1 MKSKTLSE
9 SEIANFQNAIF
20 SWYKKN
26 ARDFPWRHTADPYEI
41 MVSEIMLQQTQT
53 SRVLVKYREWLKV
66 FPTVEK
72 LASSSFPFVLEK
84 WQGLGY
90 NRRAK
95 FFFESAKIIAE
106 KYGGIIPRDVLK
118 LQSLKG
124 IGAYTARAIAAF
136 AFSSPEVFI
145 ETNIRSLFIFFF
157 FQNRKTKIDDKEI
170 FPLIEQTLYKKD
182 IRTWYY
188 ALMDYGAALKT
199 KVKNPSLQSAHYIK
213 QSAFRGSLREARGAV
228 IRFLSEHKNA
238 SAKKIAECE
247 KIDYEKIERS
257 LCDLQKENFVAE
269 KNGVYSIREK

>member
-1 MKSKTLSE
+1 MKKLSNA
-9 SEIANFQNAIF
+9 EIVEFQKIIL

-26 ARDFPWRHTADPYEI
+26 ARGFPWRKTSDPYKI

-53 SRVLVKYREWLKV
+53 SRVVEKYKEWIKT
-66 FPTVEK
+66 FPTIET
-72 LASSSFPFVLEK
+72 LASAPFSTVLEK

-95 FFFESAKIIAE
+95 FFFESAKIIVE
-106 KYGGIIPRDVLK
+106 KYDGIIPRDVLK

-157 FQNRKTKIDDKEI
+157 FKNRKTKIDDKEI
-170 FPLIEQTLYKKD
+170 FPLIEQTLYKKN

-199 KVKNPSLQSAHYIK
+199 KVKNPSLKSAHYTK
-213 QSAFRGSLREARGAV
+213 QSSFRGSLREARGAV
-228 IRFLSEHKNA
+228 LRYLSENKKAN
-238 SAKKIAECE
+238 AKKIADSEN
-247 KIDYEKIERS
+247 IDYEKIEKS
-257 LCDLQKENFVAE
+257 LCALQKEKFVAE
-269 KNGVYSIREK
+269 KNGEYFIRN